1 MRALLFSA
9 LLGAC
14 FTLSSCSVQATTNVS
29 PVTLQWQGQGVIR
42 AIDAQALVIQH
53 DPIPA
58 LKWPAMTMPFAFSAD
73 VDLSAVK
80 PGQPVTFT
88 LERAGDGFRIISLT
102 PLR

>member
-1 MRALLFSA
+1 MK
-9 LLGAC
+9 G
-14 FTLSSCSVQATTNVS
+14 
-29 PVTLQWQGQGVIR
+29 PV
-42 AIDAQALVIQH
+42 
-53 DPIPA
+53 
-58 LKWPAMTMPFAFSAD
+58 MTMTFAFSAD

>member
-9 LLGAC
+9 LLSAC
-14 FTLSSCSVQATTNVS
+14 FTLSSFAVQATTNAS
-29 PVTLQWQGQGVIR
+29 PATAQWQGQGIIR
-42 AIDAQALVIQH
+42 AIDARALVIQH

-73 VDLSAVK
+73 VDLSTVK
-80 PGQPVTFT
+80 PGDPVTFT
-88 LERAGDGFRIISLT
+88 LVRAGDGFQIISLT